1 MTELEQQLTNAL
13 TALSKQY
20 EAEMEQQA
28 EWVGELQEQ
37 VLQRLEES
45 VKGLEA
51 AARAD
56 RSVGGGFE
64 AASRAL
70 EEGLQE
76 EIAEVL
82 RGV

>member
-1 MTELEQQLTNAL
+1 MESALARAELKLQKEVYVALTNAL

-28 EWVGELQEQ
+28 ERAGELQEQ
-37 VLQRLEES
+37 VRQLGRTEGSAKDLKQQVEL
-45 VKGLEA
+45 LA
-51 AARAD
+51 ANYK
-56 RSVGGGFE
+56 
-64 AASRAL
+64 
-70 EEGLQE
+70 

>member
-28 EWVGELQEQ
+28 GRVGELQEQ
-37 VLQRLEES
+37 LQWLEEA
-45 VKGLEA
+45 VKDLKPQLGRTETLAEDLKQQVELL
-51 AARAD
+51 RAD
-56 RSVGGGFE
+56 YK
-64 AASRAL
+64 
-70 EEGLQE
+70 